1 MKQKRFKQKALSLVL
16 CASMVASSFTGF
28 TMNSNTK
35 NVQAFSAGTTIDE
48 EKRLTEA
55 DIPNTTLLTV
65 LKVIGNYT
73 KAYNNGDVTK
83 PLTGDEDFLSS
94 AYDHYKDDSI
104 TFGELK
110 AYTGAINLN
119 RYASK
124 ITDIKGLGYARGA
137 SSFNLGSCTSITSI
151 PEDEFGKCSM
161 TEIVLPNTIKK
172 F

>member
-137 SSFNLGSCTSITSI
+137 
-151 PEDEFGKCSM
+151 
-161 TEIVLPNTIKK
+161 
-172 F
+172 